1 MQLHLVSGFLGSGKT
16 TAIAAAARWLMQRG
30 KRVGVVTND
39 QGRYLV
45 DTAFFRL
52 GDLPAVEVTG
62 GCFCCNYD
70 DLDAR
75 LTQLVES
82 YAPDVVF
89 AESVGSCADLV
100 ATVLKPLLELRH
112 APASLSVFADA
123 RLLRFRLLGYALPF
137 SDDILYIFDKQI
149 EEAGLLVINKA
160 DLLNS
165 DERREVEALAR
176 EVYPQKNVRLQNSL
190 DESQVAAWVGSLRAN
205 GFAAAA
211 PSPAIDYQRYGQ
223 GEAELAW
230 LDQRITLEVKPGQG
244 QAAVVRLIETI
255 LERLAAQDASVAHL
269 KFVLDDGAKIS
280 ITAGGET
287 GWRAAVPDLPG
298 QQIALLVN
306 ARVQTGA
313 DLLRAAVAEAAQRV
327 AGMPGVSVVLSPAD
341 AFHPGFPNPT
351 YRMD

>member
-1 MQLHLVSGFLGSGKT
+1 MQLHLVGGFLGSGKT
-16 TAIAAAARWLMQRG
+16 TAIAAAARLLMEKG

-52 GDLPAVEVTG
+52 GDVPAVEVTG

-82 YAPDVVF
+82 YRPDVVF

-123 RLLRFRLLGYALPF
+123 RLLRFRLLGHTLPF
-137 SDDILYIFDKQI
+137 SEDILYIFDKQI
-149 EEAGLLVINKA
+149 EEAGLLVVNKT
-160 DLLNS
+160 DLLTP
-165 DERREVEALAR
+165 DERREVEALVRAA
-176 EVYPQKNVRLQNSL
+176 YPFKSLRLQNSL
-190 DESQVAAWVGSLRAN
+190 DKAQVAAWVESLRVN
-205 GFAAAA
+205 GIAAA
-211 PSPAIDYQRYGQ
+211 PSPAIDYRRYGQ

-230 LDQRITLEVKPGQG
+230 LDQRITLEVPPGQG
-244 QAAVVRLIETI
+244 QAAVSRFIEVI
-255 LERLAAQDASVAHL
+255 LERLAALDATVAHL
-269 KFVLDDGAKIS
+269 KFALDGGAKIS
-280 ITAGGET
+280 ITAGDENN
-287 GWRAAVPDLPG
+287 RRLIVPNLPDRRIG
-298 QQIALLVN
+298 LLVN
-306 ARVQTGA
+306 ARAQTGA

-327 AGMPGVSVVLSPAD
+327 AEMPGVSVVLSPAD
-341 AFHPGFPNPT
+341 TFHPGFPTPT